1 MAIEGPTG
9 RPLWSRDHGGAGGVA
24 ISSGNVVVTDGKG
37 TVYGLDKNS
46 GSAMWSQQAL
56 ARRSVT
62 GAAIQGD
69 YAVVGDYKGYVHWL
83 RLSDGELAARAKSG
97 GDALLAQPVVADGI
111 LLVQNVD
118 GKLTAFRLAQ

>member
-1 MAIEGPTG
+1 
-9 RPLWSRDHGGAGGVA
+9 LWSRDHGGAGGLGV
-24 ISSGNVVVTDGKG
+24 SSGNVLVTDGKG
-37 TVYGLDKNS
+37 VVYGLDKMS
-46 GSAMWSQQAL
+46 GAAMWSQQAL

-62 GAAIQGD
+62 GPAIHGD
-69 YAVVGDYKGYVHWL
+69 YAVVGDYKGYLHWL
-83 RLSDGELAARAKSG
+83 RLDNGELAAREKAG